1 MESSVVVAD
10 EHPNE
15 VKQKMHLTGKI
26 LKTSLAGAIVDVGLD
41 KPAVLHISQL
51 MAPSPDQAIKR
62 VEDVVQVGQTVEV
75 WVRKVKEDHIEL
87 TMFKPLDLEW
97 RELKKGM
104 TVKGK
109 VVRLEKFGAFIE
121 IGAERPGLIH
131 ISELA
136 HGYVRTPAEIV
147 SEGDEVEAQV
157 LDVNRRKKQIK
168 LSLKALQP
176 EPVKVEEPARMVE
189 AAPKERTNRR
199 RRSGKSEQANAY
211 SDNETPSMPDPQQAV
226 EADPTAMEFA
236 IREAMEKAKRS
247 KGSGSERSRR
257 EKSASREQEEILSRT
272 LEHKVRTS

>member
-1 MESSVVVAD
+1 MELSVVAVGERA
-10 EHPNE
+10 NE
-15 VKQKMHLTGKI
+15 VKQKMHFTGKI

-41 KPAVLHISQL
+41 KPAVIHISQL
-51 MAPSPDQAIKR
+51 MASSPDQAIKR
-62 VEDVVQVGQTVEV
+62 VEDVVQVGQIVEV

-176 EPVKVEEPARMVE
+176 EPVKVEEPARMAEV
-189 AAPKERTNRR
+189 APKERSNRR
-199 RRSGKSEQANAY
+199 RRSGKPDQAN
-211 SDNETPSMPDPQQAV
+211 SDNDTSTMPEAQAAI
-226 EADPTAMEFA
+226 EADPTAMEIA
-236 IREAMEKAKRS
+236 LREAMEKS
-247 KGSGSERSRR
+247 KNRKGYGADRYRHD
-257 EKSASREQEEILSRT
+257 KSASREQEEILSRT

>member
-1 MESSVVVAD
+1 MESSVVEV
-10 EHPNE
+10 EEQSNE
-15 VKQKMHLTGKI
+15 IKQKMHFTGKV
-26 LKTSLAGAIVDVGLD
+26 LRTSLAGALVDVGLD

-51 MAPSPDQAIKR
+51 MAPTPDQAIKR

-176 EPVKVEEPARMVE
+176 EPVKVEEPVRMVE
-189 AAPKERTNRR
+189 TAPKERTNRR
-199 RRSGKSEQANAY
+199 PRRGKNEQSY
-211 SDNETPSMPDPQQAV
+211 SDMEVPSMPEPQQAV

-236 IREAMEKAKRS
+236 IREAMEKAKNR

>member
-1 MESSVVVAD
+1 MESSVVAAD
-10 EHPNE
+10 ERANE
-15 VKQKMHLTGKI
+15 IKQKMHFTGKI

-109 VVRLEKFGAFIE
+109 VVRLEKFGAFVE

-176 EPVKVEEPARMVE
+176 EPVKVEEPARMVN
-189 AAPKERTNRR
+189 AAPKERSNRR
-199 RRSGKSEQANAY
+199 RRSGKSEQSYAN
-211 SDNETPSMPDPQQAV
+211 NEPPSMAEPQQTV
-226 EADPTAMEFA
+226 EADPTAMEIA
-236 IREAMEKAKRS
+236 IREAMEKAKGR
-247 KGSGSERSRR
+247 KGAGSDRYRR
-257 EKSASREQEEILSRT
+257 GKGASREQEEILSRT

>member
-1 MESSVVVAD
+1 MESSVVATD
-10 EHPNE
+10 ERANE
-15 VKQKMHLTGKI
+15 IKQKMHLTGKI

-176 EPVKVEEPARMVE
+176 EPEKVEEPARMVE
-189 AAPKERTNRR
+189 SAPKERSNRR
-199 RRSGKSEQANAY
+199 RRSGKSEQSY
-211 SDNETPSMPDPQQAV
+211 SDNAAPSTPEAQQPV
-226 EADPTAMEFA
+226 EPDPTAMEFA
-236 IREAMEKAKRS
+236 IREAMEKAKGR